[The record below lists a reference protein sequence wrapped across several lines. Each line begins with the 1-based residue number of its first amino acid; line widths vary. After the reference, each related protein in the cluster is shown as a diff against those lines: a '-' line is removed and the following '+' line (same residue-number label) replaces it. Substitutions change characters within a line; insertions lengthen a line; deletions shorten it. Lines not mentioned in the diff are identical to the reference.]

1 VSTTRNLPPPPP
13 QNHLSEQ
20 ESSVSRRQ
28 LLLQRASRIA
38 APHVGSEC
46 LVGRR
51 SCGERSLLV
60 APPREGDGGDNQILD
75 LGWWERGGRD
85 ETDEAVAA
93 DAARSDSAEME
104 KMFSDP

>member
-20 ESSVSRRQ
+20 ESSVGRRQ

-38 APHVGSEC
+38 APHVGSDC

-51 SCGERSLLV
+51 SCGERSLV
-60 APPREGDGGDNQILD
+60 VEPPREGDDRDNQIL
-75 LGWWERGGRD
+75 GFGVGGERGTRREGRL
-85 ETDEAVAA
+85 ERERGTSGPFKAQP
-93 DAARSDSAEME
+93 S
-104 KMFSDP
+104 